1 MIMNERT
8 FDNLRLIEIM
18 NHSLNPLRQPLR
30 NSMLYFSPQILEY
43 DSALD
48 IGESLLE
55 FDALVTGTSSNIN
68 KDGLLRRPVP
78 TLFLDREE
86 IEAVW
91 CARPLGEHKAVELSG
106 FFRPG
111 LEPVPEGEIRVPGG
125 LEGGFVG

>member
-1 MIMNERT
+1 MH
-8 FDNLRLIEIM
+8 
-18 NHSLNPLRQPLR
+18 HSLNPLRQTLR
-30 NSMLYFSPQILEY
+30 NSMLDFSRQVLEY
-43 DSALD
+43 NPALD

-55 FDALVTGTSSNIN
+55 FDALMTGTSSNIN
-68 KDGLLRRPVP
+68 KDGLLRRPVS

-91 CARPLGEHKAVELSG
+91 RARPLGEHKAVKLSG